1 MKSPLHEIFAVD
13 GASFIEVG
21 DRLVADTVTRWEE
34 EYRAARDAAIVADR
48 SYRGLLEVSGRDS
61 APFLHNMLTN
71 DIKSLGPDDGVHA
84 ALLTRK
90 GKLISDM
97 LVYRLR
103 DSLLLEMEPERL
115 GPVQE
120 MLSRYIVSEDVEIED
135 VSGREAI
142 VTVAGPLSTRL
153 LSDLTGLSLTKSRPF
168 QSISG
173 RVESLPI
180 TIVVARHGPG
190 PGFDVHVEVDR
201 APIFVDSLLEIGRGR
216 GLRLAGFQTMNT
228 RRIEAGIPLFGT
240 DMDESHFPLEAGLH
254 SAVSFNKGCYIGQEY
269 VARLAHRG
277 HLNRK
282 LVGLELDAPHV
293 PSPKDEV
300 VGDDGPMGHVTSATD
315 SPALG
320 HPVAL
325 GYVHRDYFE
334 AGTTVAVRGKRG
346 DSAAKVVELPFL
358 DES

>member
-1 MKSPLHEIFAVD
+1 MKLPLHEIFAVE

-21 DRLVADTVTRWEE
+21 NWLVAESVTRWEE
-34 EYRAARDAAIVADR
+34 EYEAARSAAIVTDR
-48 SYRGLLEVSGRDS
+48 SYRGLIKVSGRDS
-61 APFLHNMLTN
+61 TPFLHNMLTN
-71 DIKSLGPDDGVHA
+71 DIKSLGPDEGLHA

-90 GKLISDM
+90 GKLISDL
-97 LVYRLR
+97 LVYQRQ
-103 DSLLLEMEPERL
+103 DFLLLEMEPERL
-115 GPVQE
+115 GPVKE
-120 MLSRYIVSEDVEIED
+120 TLTRYIVSEDVELED

-142 VTVAGPLSTRL
+142 VAVSGPLSTHL
-153 LSDLTGLSLTKSRPF
+153 LSDLTDLSLTESRPF
-168 QSISG
+168 QSCSG
-173 RVESLPI
+173 RVENLPI
-180 TIVVARHGPG
+180 TIVAARHAPG
-190 PGFDVHVEVDR
+190 PGFDVHVEVGR
-201 APIFVDSLLEIGRGR
+201 APTFVASLIEIGRGR

-240 DMDESHFPLEAGLH
+240 DMDESHFPLEAGLD

-282 LVGLELDAPHV
+282 LVGLKLDVPPAPL
-293 PSPKDEV
+293 PEDDI

-320 HPVAL
+320 YPVAL

-334 AGTTVAVRGKRG
+334 AGTSVAVRGKRG
-346 DSAAKVVELPFL
+346 DSAARVVALPFL

>member
-1 MKSPLHEIFAVD
+1 MKSPLHEIFAVE
-13 GASFIEVG
+13 GASFIEV
-21 DRLVADTVTRWEE
+21 DDWLVAETVARWEE
-34 EYRAARDAAIVADR
+34 EYQAARDAAIVADR
-48 SYRGLLEVSGRDS
+48 SYRGLIKVSGRDS

-71 DIKSLGPDDGVHA
+71 DIKSLRPDEGLRA

-97 LVYRLR
+97 LVYQRL
-103 DSLLLEMEPERL
+103 DSLLLEMEPGRL
-115 GPVQE
+115 GPVQAA
-120 MLSRYIVSEDVEIED
+120 LSRYIVSEDVELED

-142 VTVAGPLSTRL
+142 VTVAGPLSTNM
-153 LSDLTGLSLTKSRPF
+153 LSDLTGLSLTESRPF
-168 QSISG
+168 QSSSG
-173 RVESLPI
+173 SVETLPI
-180 TIVVARHGPG
+180 TIVAARHGPG
-190 PGFDVHVEVDR
+190 PGFDIHVEVGR
-201 APIFVDSLLEIGRGR
+201 AATFVDSLLEIGRGR

-240 DMDESHFPLEAGLH
+240 DMDESHFPLEASLH
-254 SAVSFNKGCYIGQEY
+254 NAVSFNKGCYIGHEF

-282 LVGLELDAPHV
+282 LVGLKLDEPHV
-293 PSPKDEV
+293 PLPEDEI

-320 HPVAL
+320 HPIAL

-334 AGTTVAVRGKRG
+334 AGTAVTVRSKRG